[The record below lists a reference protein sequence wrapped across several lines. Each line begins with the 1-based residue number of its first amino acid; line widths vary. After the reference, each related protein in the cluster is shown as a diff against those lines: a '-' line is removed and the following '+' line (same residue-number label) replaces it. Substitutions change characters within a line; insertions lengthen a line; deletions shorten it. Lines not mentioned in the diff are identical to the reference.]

1 MVFTVNQSQ
10 KCSKVTACVDRTE
23 SGKDMVLVFFYIVHG
38 KSSPAPSVPELFL
51 SGRERFTKVLCPN
64 VPIALSH
71 RCMSRRNLIICLLSG
86 AMLPNE
92 AVM

>member
-1 MVFTVNQSQ
+1 VVFNVNQSQ

-23 SGKDMVLVFFYIVHG
+23 SGKDMVLVFYIVHG

-71 RCMSRRNLIICLLSG
+71 RCMSRPNLLICLLSG
-86 AMLPNE
+86 VMLPNE
-92 AVM
+92 VVM